1 MEKEQAIRMLNED
14 LAVDYG
20 GMSQEEVEEMDKAI
34 DYAIECVQKRP
45 SKDDALRFGLLL
57 NRLAMM
63 QSPESY
69 ERTKG
74 TLTELEKMIEGVCL

>member
-1 MEKEQAIRMLNED
+1 MTKEQAIRTLNED

-20 GMSQEEVEEMDKAI
+20 GMSKEEIEEMDKAI
-34 DYAIECVQKRP
+34 DYAIECVKKRP
-45 SKDDALRFGLLL
+45 TKDDALRFGMLL

-74 TLTELEKMIEGVCL
+74 TLKELEKMIEGVCL